1 MFKKMAAKCASTPFR
16 GGGYI
21 PDDDDG
27 SSNEQEPEDPVKRR
41 KRKNAENCRKYRAKN
56 KKLNEGL
63 LIQGACHFKE
73 NKWQPKKYPG

>member
-1 MFKKMAAKCASTPFR
+1 MAAKCASTPFR

-21 PDDDDG
+21 PDDDYG

-63 LIQGACHFKE
+63 FKE
-73 NKWQPKKYPG
+73 HAILKKTNGDLKSTPGW